1 MQHSFKFI
9 YIVAIIIVIMIVVTL
24 GLFTMKQTQGFVSN
38 VNLSKTQINEFNS
51 IWTGYEMLQKGST
64 IKGLFQKLSKNAE
77 ENSKNSQ
84 KLIDVAYN
92 TTGGSEFNI
101 INSTVKNPNISAFTE
116 AASKIDVKH
125 AYTVELI
132 YNEKTGI
139 ITGIIIKNG
148 RNDKVDFIPNER

>member
-9 YIVAIIIVIMIVVTL
+9 YIIAIIIVIMIVVTL
-24 GLFTMKQTQGFVSN
+24 GLFTMKQTQGFVHN
-38 VNLSKTQINEFNS
+38 TNLSKTQINEFNS

-64 IKGLFQKLSKNAE
+64 VKGLFQKLAKNAE
-77 ENSKNSQ
+77 DNSKYPQ

-92 TTGGSEFNI
+92 TTGGSEFVI
-101 INSTVKNPNISAFTE
+101 INSTVKNPNSLAFSE
-116 AASKIDVKH
+116 AMNKIDVKH

-139 ITGIIIKNG
+139 INGIIIKNG
-148 RNDKVDFIPNER
+148 RNDKIDFIPDER